1 MLFKFA
7 MKFPKKKQK
16 QFILLLQQRRWE
28 EEERESNRYNT
39 NRNFYTLFSPIY
51 LLSFVHRTKT
61 RKNGIREVREFHLIA
76 EEFPWKFPFRGI
88 SKGNT
93 SRASICALFE
103 EPNKNFKAQ
112 TKEQ

>member
-1 MLFKFA
+1 M
-7 MKFPKKKQK
+7 
-16 QFILLLQQRRWE
+16 
-28 EEERESNRYNT
+28 
-39 NRNFYTLFSPIY
+39 
-51 LLSFVHRTKT
+51 
-61 RKNGIREVREFHLIA
+61 REFHLIA

-93 SRASICALFE
+93 PRASICALFE

>member
-7 MKFPKKKQK
+7 MKFPKKKNK
-16 QFILLLQQRRWE
+16 NNLSCYYNNNDGKRKK
-28 EEERESNRYNT
+28 ERVIGII
-39 NRNFYTLFSPIY
+39 PIVISIPYFPLY

-93 SRASICALFE
+93 PCASICALFE